1 MVRSCIDRK
10 ITKRKRQQN
19 EIKHKC
25 ITTNCTT
32 RQQDMSVIM
41 LRTFFFFF
49 NQSLIAAFLEK
60 IGKKSKLLR
69 NINTQPLLIS
79 TTIRWQSYWQKE
91 CLESTLSML
100 YQIFLDLCDMCET
113 GNKCL
118 WEFKNSIFFLLRF
131 ITQKMCTENIT
142 WRLTLQLSLL
152 STLGAHL
159 LLNVEC
165 FESDWKPCIA

>member
-1 MVRSCIDRK
+1 
-10 ITKRKRQQN
+10 
-19 EIKHKC
+19 
-25 ITTNCTT
+25 
-32 RQQDMSVIM
+32 MSVIM
-41 LRTFFFFF
+41 LRTFFFF

-100 YQIFLDLCDMCET
+100 YQIFPDLCDMCET

-118 WEFKNSIFFLLRF
+118 WEFKNSIFFLLIKVYNSEDVYWEYNLETNF
-131 ITQKMCTENIT
+131 AALTALHT
-142 WRLTLQLSLL
+142 W
-152 STLGAHL
+152 STSA
-159 LLNVEC
+159 VEC
-165 FESDWKPCIA
+165 WVFWKRLETMHCLIFHMFFFSC